1 MPATVAVAVAVA
13 LGSASPITHASQPA
27 SSTQT
32 EIPLTA
38 ALQLEVEVGDPALRD
53 AISEATDAEFE
64 RLRAEHQLDLG
75 AEAAEL
81 IVRVRIWQPEPN
93 AVVIDAE
100 IRLDE
105 QAIAGQEGLVCMGCE
120 VAELARASLTL
131 VAEAVAEARE
141 ARARTRPPQADGSP
155 SDLPRAS
162 EVEPAKRRARA
173 LGPVGYA
180 GIAASGV
187 GLGAAI
193 VGAVFV
199 HRGREIHGDPGAP
212 VLDYTDYRPL
222 GVALVGAGLGVMVVG
237 NVLLGV
243 DLGLLRDRRQRAGTR
258 ASVTGF
264 GLGLAGEG
272 RGRSGGQGGVLT
284 IRGQF

>member
-1 MPATVAVAVAVA
+1 MPAALALALALAGLSSTSQVA
-13 LGSASPITHASQPA
+13 HASEPVPT
-27 SSTQT
+27 TQT
-32 EIPLTA
+32 EIPLTS
-38 ALQLEVEVGDPALRD
+38 ALELEVAVDDPGTRE
-53 AISEATDAEFE
+53 AITEATEAEFE
-64 RLRAEHQLDLG
+64 RLQAEHQLERG
-75 AEAAEL
+75 SEAAEL
-81 IVRVRIWQPEPN
+81 IVRVRIWQPEPH

-120 VAELARASLTL
+120 VAELARSSLAL
-131 VAEAVAEARE
+131 VPEAVADARE
-141 ARARTRPPQADGSP
+141 ARARARPPQAEASA

-162 EVEPAKRRARA
+162 EVDSNRRRDRA

-187 GLGAAI
+187 GLGTVI

-199 HRGREIHGDPGAP
+199 HRGQQIEGDPGAP

-243 DLGLLRDRRQRAGTR
+243 DLGLLRDRRRQRRAGQAAR
-258 ASVTGF
+258 VTGF
-264 GLGLAGEG
+264 GLDFAGQG
-272 RGRSGGQGGVLT
+272 GGQGGAVT